1 MTRGCDQYKNYVDS
15 PFSHG
20 LLHIT
25 NENSIFDDW
34 KYKDLISWHR
44 YTNSNGVILE
54 FFPDNYT
61 VKNKN
66 IEYKLPLP
74 NTIDEFI
81 INMYMLKIDL
91 YWQNKIYYSFEPK
104 DVLGKDDI
112 RSYYE
117 YILEKMDKS
126 YELI

>member
-1 MTRGCDQYKNYVDS
+1 
-15 PFSHG
+15 
-20 LLHIT
+20 
-25 NENSIFDDW
+25 
-34 KYKDLISWHR
+34 
-44 YTNSNGVILE
+44 VILE

-61 VKNKN
+61 VKYKN
-66 IEYKLPLP
+66 NEYKLPIP

-91 YWQNKIYYSFEPK
+91 YWQNKIYYTFEPK
-104 DVLGKDDI
+104 DILARDDI

-117 YILEKMDKS
+117 YILAKMDKS